1 MSRLKKRGGTW
12 YADFEIN
19 GTRVVKTT
27 GIKVGDDPKA
37 SRAAA
42 QMQAE
47 TMERVANGNM
57 SLNMAL
63 DAVRAMARSTGMAT
77 CAPSIKEYLTKL
89 YKPRGGDANVAGYK
103 RAATLLC
110 EFLGD
115 LANRPLDQLT
125 VSECTEFLQH
135 RLKHVSYGTVGLH
148 KSLLST
154 AFNAAV
160 ADDIISKNPFSYTR
174 LDHIAPRDM
183 PRKLKRLPFTSQE
196 MHIMLTQFASP
207 WKELVAVSFLTG
219 GQRIGDVCRLPWSGV
234 DFISGLVTINPQK
247 TGYAGQTIVAPM
259 IAPLRAIL
267 ERMYKPGEEYVFP
280 ELRDMYESSRGSV
293 STQFTAMLRAYGIE
307 SKIDKSRGA
316 GRAFSEKSFHSIR
329 HTVVSMLRS
338 SNRFSQDLARQ
349 IVGHNSEA
357 VEREYFTADMSSKQA
372 GIEYLFS
379 QVQKAPTAFLP

>member
-89 YKPRGGDANVAGYK
+89 YKPRGGASNVAGYK
-103 RAATLLC
+103 RAAAMLC

-125 VSECTEFLQH
+125 VSECAEFLQH
-135 RLKHVSYGTVGLH
+135 RLKHFSYGTVGLY

-160 ADDIISKNPFSYTR
+160 ADDIIVKNPFAYTR
-174 LDHIAPRDM
+174 LDHIAPRNM

-196 MHIMLTQFASP
+196 MHIMLTKFASP
-207 WKELVAVSFLTG
+207 WRELVAVSFLTG
-219 GQRIGDVCRLPWSGV
+219 GQRIGDVCCLRWEHIDMIAGT
-234 DFISGLVTINPQK
+234 ISFATAK
-247 TGYAGQTIVAPM
+247 TGHIVTAPI

-267 ERMYKPGEEYVFP
+267 ESLYKPGEEYVFP

-307 SKIDKSRGA
+307 SKMDTSQGA
-316 GRAFSEKSFHSIR
+316 GRAFSAKSFHSIR

-338 SNRFSQDLARQ
+338 SNKFSQDLARQ

-357 VEREYFTADMSSKQA
+357 VERAYFTADISSKQA
-372 GIEYLFS
+372 GIEYLFN
-379 QVQKAPTAFLP
+379 QVQKAPTALLP